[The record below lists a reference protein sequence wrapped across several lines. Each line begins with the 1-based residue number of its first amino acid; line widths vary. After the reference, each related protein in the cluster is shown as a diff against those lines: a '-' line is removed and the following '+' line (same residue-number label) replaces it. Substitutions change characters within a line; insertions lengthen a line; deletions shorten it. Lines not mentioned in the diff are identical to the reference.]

1 MPDRTNH
8 RTSGNFPAM
17 SATTETDLTAH
28 SEAAPPVLLVHGFGT
43 SASATWRY
51 NGWLDLLA
59 DAERAAIA
67 VDLLGHGEAPHPT
80 DPEAYRDLEDHVL
93 AAMPDQAVDAVGFS
107 AGASVIL
114 WLAAHHP
121 GRFRRIVV
129 AGVGANLFERDSERW
144 HVIAEAVRTGTFDD
158 PQLRYFADLPE
169 AGSSRDEKVDPAS
182 RAAMAAF
189 LSRPDRR
196 FFTPEIL
203 ARVTMPVLVALGDR
217 DFAGPA
223 DPLVEA
229 LPDATHKVLRGVDH
243 FATPKDFGFI
253 DAALDFLGAQPF

>member
-1 MPDRTNH
+1 
-8 RTSGNFPAM
+8 M
-17 SATTETDLTAH
+17 SAAPETDLAGH
-28 SEAAPPVLLVHGFGT
+28 SSGAPPVLLVHGFGT
-43 SASATWRY
+43 SAASTWRY

-59 DAERAAIA
+59 DAERTAIA

-93 AAMPDQAVDAVGFS
+93 AAMPCEPVDAIGFS

-121 GRFRRIVV
+121 QRFRRIVV

-144 HVIAEAVRTGTFDD
+144 QVIAEAVRTGTSEN

-169 AGSSRDEKVDPAS
+169 AVSSGDDKVNPEV

-189 LSRPDRR
+189 LARPDRR

-203 ARVTMPVLVALGDR
+203 AGVVVPVLVALGDR

-223 DPLVEA
+223 DPLVGA
-229 LPDATHKVLRGVDH
+229 LPDATHRPLRGVDH

-253 DAALDFLGAQPF
+253 NAALDFLGAQPF